1 MPSRD
6 LDPVT
11 RLTADAVGEPG
22 QRTFYLQ
29 AASGSDQVTLL
40 VEKEQV
46 RRLAESLEAWLPEL
60 ASDRP
65 EDPGEAAAAEAGE
78 LALAPPL
85 EPDFRVGQLSL
96 SYDAERDRVV
106 VIATELQ
113 AGEEEDPVELPR
125 PARGAPVR
133 DPAPAAGPGP
143 PGLPGGGPRPP
154 ALPPVR
160 QPARPHRPHLPG
172 HERPPPHRDVSTG
185 APDPDSGEHDRA
197 VVSEERARAFLAA
210 GELELLGR
218 IPWASNATVLA
229 KVTHEGLEGLAVY
242 KPARGERPLW
252 DFPSGTLYRR
262 EVAAY
267 LVSEQLGWRLVPPTL
282 ARDGPLGI
290 GSVQLYVDAD
300 PEVTAFELLA
310 DGNPSMARIA
320 AFDVVTNN
328 ADRKAGHCLAGQ
340 DGHVWAIDHGLCF
353 HVQAK
358 LRTVL
363 WDLAGDRLDAAV
375 LADLEALAAEATGG
389 PLAASLGE
397 LLDPDEVAAMARRA
411 RALVRTGRL
420 PDPRGERAY
429 PWPLV

>member
-1 MPSRD
+1 TTPAATPTWPRPSGPGGAAPEGRRPGPR
-6 LDPVT
+6 LDPDPVP

-29 AASGSDQVTLL
+29 AASGADQVTLL

-46 RRLAESLEAWLPEL
+46 RRLAESLETWLPEL
-60 ASDRP
+60 AADRP
-65 EDPGEAAAAEAGE
+65 EDPGEAARARARRLGRGAGPAPAAGARLPGRA
-78 LALAPPL
+78 ALA
-85 EPDFRVGQLSL
+85 QLRRR
-96 SYDAERDRVV
+96 ARPGGGNRHR
-106 VIATELQ
+106 APGRRGGGPGR
-113 AGEEEDPVELPR
+113 APR

-160 QPARPHRPHLPG
+160 QPAPPHPPHLPRHG
-172 HERPPPHRDVSTG
+172 RPPPHRDVSTG
-185 APDPDSGEHDRA
+185 ASDPDSGQHDRA
-197 VVSEERARAFLAA
+197 VVSEERAPAFLSA

-252 DFPSGTLYRR
+252 DFPPGTPYRR

-267 LVSEQLGWRLVPPTL
+267 LVSERLGWRLVPPTPGPRGPHRVGPGQL
-282 ARDGPLGI
+282 DG
-290 GSVQLYVDAD
+290 DAA

-310 DGNPSMARIA
+310 DGHPALARIA

-328 ADRKAGHCLAGQ
+328 ADRKAGHCLSGQ

-353 HVQAK
+353 HAQAK

-363 WDLAGDRLDAAV
+363 WDLAGGALGAPG
-375 LADLEALAAEATGG
+375 LAD
-389 PLAASLGE
+389 
-397 LLDPDEVAAMARRA
+397 R
-411 RALVRTGRL
+411 
-420 PDPRGERAY
+420 
-429 PWPLV
+429 

>member
-1 MPSRD
+1 
-6 LDPVT
+6 VT
-11 RLTADAVGEPG
+11 SGAPEPG
-22 QRTFYLQ
+22 
-29 AASGSDQVTLL
+29 
-40 VEKEQV
+40 
-46 RRLAESLEAWLPEL
+46 
-60 ASDRP
+60 
-65 EDPGEAAAAEAGE
+65 
-78 LALAPPL
+78 
-85 EPDFRVGQLSL
+85 
-96 SYDAERDRVV
+96 
-106 VIATELQ
+106 
-113 AGEEEDPVELPR
+113 
-125 PARGAPVR
+125 
-133 DPAPAAGPGP
+133 
-143 PGLPGGGPRPP
+143 
-154 ALPPVR
+154 
-160 QPARPHRPHLPG
+160 H
-172 HERPPPHRDVSTG
+172 
-185 APDPDSGEHDRA
+185 HDRA
-197 VVSEERARAFLAA
+197 VVSEERARAFLAE

-229 KVTHEGLEGLAVY
+229 KVTHGELEGLAVY
-242 KPARGERPLW
+242 KPVRGERPLW

-282 ARDGPLGI
+282 ARDGPLGV

-310 DGNPSMARIA
+310 DGDPTLPRIA

-363 WDLAGDRLDAAV
+363 WDLAGTELEAPV

-389 PLAASLGE
+389 GALAAGLGG
-397 LLDPDEVAAMARRA
+397 LLEPSEVAALARRA
-411 RALVRTGRL
+411 RALVRAGRL
-420 PDPRGERAY
+420 PAPRGGRAY

>member
-1 MPSRD
+1 
-6 LDPVT
+6 
-11 RLTADAVGEPG
+11 
-22 QRTFYLQ
+22 
-29 AASGSDQVTLL
+29 
-40 VEKEQV
+40 
-46 RRLAESLEAWLPEL
+46 
-60 ASDRP
+60 
-65 EDPGEAAAAEAGE
+65 
-78 LALAPPL
+78 
-85 EPDFRVGQLSL
+85 
-96 SYDAERDRVV
+96 
-106 VIATELQ
+106 
-113 AGEEEDPVELPR
+113 
-125 PARGAPVR
+125 
-133 DPAPAAGPGP
+133 
-143 PGLPGGGPRPP
+143 
-154 ALPPVR
+154 
-160 QPARPHRPHLPG
+160 
-172 HERPPPHRDVSTG
+172 VSTG
-185 APDPDSGEHDRA
+185 APDSNSGRPDRA
-197 VVSEERARAFLAA
+197 VVSEERARAFLAE
-210 GELELLGR
+210 GELEVLGR

-229 KVTHEGLEGLAVY
+229 KMTHEGLEGLAVY

-252 DFPSGTLYRR
+252 DFPDGTLYRR

-282 ARDGPLGI
+282 ARDGPLGV

-363 WDLAGDRLDAAV
+363 WDLAGEPLDAPD
-375 LADLEALAAEATGG
+375 LADLEALAAATGG
-389 PLAASLGE
+389 GGPFAAGLGA
-397 LLDPDEVAAMARRA
+397 LLDPAEVAATARRA

-420 PDPRGERAY
+420 PAPRGDRAY